1 MSLVFER
8 FLNGE
13 LHQVEVTRE
22 GELIFPDYN
31 IAHDQAALEFGYD
44 HTDAT
49 MLKEEW
55 DEYAVEALIYDV
67 VADRIEP
74 KYMARIVL
82 EFAARS
88 LHIEKRAHPGDDRAQ
103 NLLDASAEYL
113 NGALDRQYLKA
124 LRTKLR
130 GFGEYRGKRRGS
142 DSEMAATL
150 ARMAAYLASGAAF
163 HCDTGRSANWKLL
176 LHNIFGATD
185 KAAAAIAYDVCVAN
199 DTPAYVIKKVIMS
212 RGRKWRLRNKSDAF
226 DDAAAVESAW
236 QIRRFVDVME
246 AVGQGFDWPDIK
258 VTP

>member
-13 LHQVEVTRE
+13 PHEVEVTRE

-49 MLKEEW
+49 RLKEEW
-55 DEYAVEALIYDV
+55 DEYAVEALIYEV
-67 VADRIEP
+67 VGDRIEP
-74 KYMARIVL
+74 KYMARIAL
-82 EFAARS
+82 EYAARS
-88 LHIEKRAHPGDDRAQ
+88 LPVEKRAHPGDDRAQ

-124 LRTKLR
+124 LRTKLH
-130 GFGEYRGKRRGS
+130 GLGEHQNHRGS
-142 DSEMAATL
+142 DSEMTAKM

-176 LHNIFGATD
+176 LHNIFGAAD

-199 DTPAYVIKKVIMS
+199 DTPAYVIKKVGMS

-226 DDAAAVESAW
+226 DDAIAVESAW